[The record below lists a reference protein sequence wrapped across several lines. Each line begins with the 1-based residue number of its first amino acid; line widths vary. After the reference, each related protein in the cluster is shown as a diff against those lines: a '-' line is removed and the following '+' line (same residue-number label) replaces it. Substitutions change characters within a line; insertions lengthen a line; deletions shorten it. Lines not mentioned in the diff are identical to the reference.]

1 MRDYL
6 AMLGKEILL
15 GKRGENNH
23 LRVVFDIS
31 NWRKVYG
38 DGEVAL
44 LHQRSGDKAPYPC
57 SVEQNGDRVSWTVTA
72 ADVEMAGRGKA
83 ELQYIVGDTCV
94 KSDIYT
100 TFADRGV
107 DTTGAEPGR
116 PEASWVS
123 KVLRVERNAENARR
137 DIENMTVTGDMVP
150 HDSTE
155 PTVEKSKNPDGTVN
169 LHFNVRMGAKAAY
182 VGSDECPPG
191 YNIQV
196 DPSGEADTNGV
207 VEMVL
212 EEIQPVLDSVDN
224 VFIATY
230 GATTYEELEAA
241 YNAGKALVCRY
252 GSTEFQFGYIG
263 MTYSPYDITDFV
275 FYCVSHYS
283 VTTCSC
289 GKDGWSMPLASHI
302 PNKAEVDDLE
312 DRVTYLEEN
321 GGGGGDVP
329 SIDEIVEEVLDAL
342 PTWDGGEF

>member
-38 DGEVAL
+38 EGEVAL

-57 SVEQNGDRVSWTVTA
+57 SVEQTGDRVSWTVTA
-72 ADVEMAGRGKA
+72 ADVEMPGRGKA

-94 KSDIYT
+94 KSDTYT
-100 TFADRGV
+100 TFAEQGV
-107 DTTGAEPGR
+107 DKTGAEPGR

-123 KVLRVERNAENARR
+123 KVLRVERNAENAKR

-150 HDSTE
+150 ADSTT
-155 PTVEKSKNPDGTVN
+155 PTVIKSKNDDGTVN

-212 EEIQPVLDSVDN
+212 EEIQPMLEDASN
-224 VFIATY
+224 VSIATY
-230 GATTYEELEAA
+230 GETTFDELVEAH
-241 YNAGKALVCRY
+241 NAGKVMVLQYNAMQMPCVY
-252 GSTEFQFGYIG
+252 ADAESDFSFGMAAGSTYYSAGIDPSDEWHEEETSIG
-263 MTYSPYDITDFV
+263 
-275 FYCVSHYS
+275 
-283 VTTCSC
+283 
-289 GKDGWSMPLASHI
+289 GG
-302 PNKAEVDDLE
+302 
-312 DRVTYLEEN
+312 

-329 SIDEIVEEVLDAL
+329 SIEEIVEGVLDAL